1 MSTSRVCCNL
11 TKPPRGLNQLN
22 GCSIHNIRRLLPTT
36 ELFLLVKWEE
46 GTHSIVSEK
55 DIDGD
60 ASSLKKGDVTRVK
73 FRKEWYEDR
82 PRVRYVLY
90 VCVQAEPNCC

>member
-1 MSTSRVCCNL
+1 
-11 TKPPRGLNQLN
+11 
-22 GCSIHNIRRLLPTT
+22 
-36 ELFLLVKWEE
+36 VKWEE

-73 FRKEWYEDR
+73 FRKEWYEATVLGSGMYYTCVYR
-82 PRVRYVLY
+82 QSQIAVRAD
-90 VCVQAEPNCC
+90 VC